1 MAVNTLSGQNFAAM
15 LERAIARS
23 QAPPK
28 QIELKANGPVQWTGP
43 LRGQP

>member
-1 MAVNTLSGQNFAAM
+1 MNGQDFATM

-28 QIELKANGPVQWTGP
+28 QLELKANGPVQWTGP
-43 LRGQP
+43 MPRSSDE